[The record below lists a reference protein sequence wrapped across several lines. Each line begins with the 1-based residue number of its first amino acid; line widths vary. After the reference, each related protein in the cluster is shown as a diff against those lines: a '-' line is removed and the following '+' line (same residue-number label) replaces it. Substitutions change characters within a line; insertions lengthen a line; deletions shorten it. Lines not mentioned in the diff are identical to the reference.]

1 MRRPIYNLGIPE
13 RISRADGF
21 EAALCARA
29 LRLAFI
35 PLLLLSSL
43 SAAAADW
50 SAPEQ
55 ELARKIV
62 GIIGPGTVALAIVN
76 RSSLSRRDNDIVQ
89 NGLRS
94 ALEQA
99 GVRFAGPEQ
108 AASSVTISL
117 SENLSFYVWVA
128 EIRQNSVDSNVVIVS
143 VPHSGRV
150 ASTRDSMPI
159 ALSKTLLWTQRDLI
173 LDIAVLD
180 EGTTPTRIAV
190 LSRDNVSFY
199 RWAGGKWQA
208 EQVMSVAHAKP
219 WPLDLRGRLV
229 LTKDRLLDVY
239 LPGVICHS
247 NAGGTLAMN
256 CHEGDDP
263 WPISEAWIST
273 PSSFTGAQTIPVMM
287 PNLAGFFASTRNFF
301 TGVITPPI
309 GKFATVPKFYSAAFV
324 PRERYALWLFAA
336 TDGKVHLL
344 DGMSDQTIPMD
355 WGSDIATLRTSCGAG
370 WQVLA
375 TGTSQREDFVRAYEF
390 PDRDPVAV
398 SAVEDF
404 PGEVS
409 ALWSENRGDSAIAV
423 VDNHETGNYEAYRV
437 GVACNQ

>member
-13 RISRADGF
+13 RILRADGF

-89 NGLRS
+89 N
-94 ALEQA
+94 
-99 GVRFAGPEQ
+99 
-108 AASSVTISL
+108 
-117 SENLSFYVWVA
+117 
-128 EIRQNSVDSNVVIVS
+128 SVDSNVVIVS

-150 ASTRDSMPI
+150 ASTRDSTPI

-190 LSRDNVSFY
+190 LSRDNVNFY

-287 PNLAGFFASTRNFF
+287 PN
-301 TGVITPPI
+301 
-309 GKFATVPKFYSAAFV
+309 
-324 PRERYALWLFAA
+324 
-336 TDGKVHLL
+336 
-344 DGMSDQTIPMD
+344 
-355 WGSDIATLRTSCGAG
+355 
-370 WQVLA
+370 
-375 TGTSQREDFVRAYEF
+375 
-390 PDRDPVAV
+390 
-398 SAVEDF
+398 
-404 PGEVS
+404 
-409 ALWSENRGDSAIAV
+409 
-423 VDNHETGNYEAYRV
+423 
-437 GVACNQ
+437 